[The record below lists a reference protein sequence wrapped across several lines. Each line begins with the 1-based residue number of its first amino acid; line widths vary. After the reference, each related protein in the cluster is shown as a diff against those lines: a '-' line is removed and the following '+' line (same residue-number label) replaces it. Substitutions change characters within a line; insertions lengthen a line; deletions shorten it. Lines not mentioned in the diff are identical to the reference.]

1 MQIGKIV
8 QVMGPVVDVE
18 FAEEPLP
25 LIKSALQVDNHGK
38 KAVMEVSQHLGGN
51 MVRCIMLSASEG
63 LQKDMPVLATGA
75 GIEVPVGEQNLG
87 RLFNVLGDTIDG
99 GEQITGAEE
108 WEIHRKP
115 PKFTDQ
121 NPVQEILETGI
132 KVIDLIAPYAKGGK
146 VGLFGGAGVG
156 KTVLLN
162 KFAELA
168 ERTGWEVIEFEASKH
183 DESTFRQSIFSKFRA
198 ALLHLSPRRRWG
210 ERARHAAEVLS
221 SFVLSVDQ
229 EGTFS
234 VTWDV
239 DPSEGYADHGDLG
252 LDLTDVF
259 LAVGEV
265 AREKGTGIVVLIDEV
280 QFLTAVQ
287 LESLIQ
293 AVHKSVQ
300 KKLPVTFVGAG
311 LPQIAELAGDAKS
324 YAERLFKFPRID
336 SLAPE
341 DARRAIIEPA
351 RAEGATFTDDA
362 ADLAVS
368 ITHGYPYFLQELGYQ
383 AWIIARND
391 IIGRDDVDAA
401 DEGEHHA
408 RRHGPDPDRDHGAA
422 IVRGLRTHPA
432 EGRQQTAQ
440 RGDE

>member
-1 MQIGKIV
+1 MLL
-8 QVMGPVVDVE
+8 E
-18 FAEEPLP
+18 RL
-25 LIKSALQVDNHGK
+25 K
-38 KAVMEVSQHLGGN
+38 KG
-51 MVRCIMLSASEG
+51 R
-63 LQKDMPVLATGA
+63 T
-75 GIEVPVGEQNLG
+75 EQSM
-87 RLFNVLGDTIDG
+87 I
-99 GEQITGAEE
+99 ITGL
-108 WEIHRKP
+108 R
-115 PKFTDQ
+115 
-121 NPVQEILETGI
+121 
-132 KVIDLIAPYAKGGK
+132 
-146 VGLFGGAGVG
+146 GVG

-401 DEGEHHA
+401 REAYEAKLDSSFF
-408 RRHGPDPDRDHGAA
+408 RVRLDRATP
-422 IVRGLRTHPA
+422 L
-432 EGRQQTAQ
+432 QTAYMRAMAELGPEPQ
-440 RGDE
+440 KAADVAARMGRESSQVAPIRSQLIDMGLLYTPQHGYAAFTVPDFDMFMLRAVPELEVPKIHHRRRRR